1 MATKIITPVAV
12 EPVTLAELQAHLR
25 LYVVAG
31 VTPDDAMIQGQ
42 LSAAREYAEHY
53 TGRALA
59 PQTLEL
65 ALDAFPVGAIDL
77 PGVPVTSITSIK
89 YIDVAGTEQTL
100 VNTAYSLNDYGI
112 TARAERA
119 FGTTWP
125 STQTVA
131 NALKVRYVA
140 GYVAGTLPRTVRA
153 ALLLFVGHLYE
164 NRQEVSV
171 ATMIKTEQLPMG
183 VKALLDTVDCMAL

>member
-1 MATKIITPVAV
+1 MAIKIITPVAT

-31 VTPDDAMIQGQ
+31 VSTDDAMIQAQ

-65 ALDAFPVGAIDL
+65 ALDAFPAGAIDL

-89 YIDVAGTEQTL
+89 YIDVAGAEQTL
-100 VNTAYSLNDYGI
+100 AVGTYSLNDYGI
-112 TARAERA
+112 TAKAERA
-119 FGTTWP
+119 FGTVWP
-125 STQTVA
+125 GTQASA
-131 NALKVRYVA
+131 NAVKVRYVA
-140 GYVAGTLPRTVRA
+140 GYAVAPKAVKA
-153 ALLLFVGHLYE
+153 ALLLFVGHLFE
-164 NRQEVSV
+164 NRQEVNV
-171 ATMIKTEQLPMG
+171 NAAIKTEQIPMG
-183 VKALLDTVDCMAL
+183 VHALLNTVDCMAL